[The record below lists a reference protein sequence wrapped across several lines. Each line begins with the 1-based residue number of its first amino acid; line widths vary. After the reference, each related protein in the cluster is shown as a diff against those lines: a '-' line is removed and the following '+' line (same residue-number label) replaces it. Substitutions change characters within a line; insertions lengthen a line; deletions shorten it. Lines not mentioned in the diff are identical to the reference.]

1 MSHWTNLPE
10 FQFQADFLLDL
21 EWFSSLLERW
31 SEQINLR
38 FIKPTKGSPI
48 TLSREHGE
56 RPFNVQAAAGKLRLE
71 RPFSFH
77 RHLTSDLGERSWKNE
92 SDSDSGSWLVSD
104 SRSRSLLSARGVSGH
119 ITARDPILKLRRI
132 LPLWLKSSLD
142 LNLIIT
148 GSFLDEFLFQELI
161 VDACL
166 RNHCVSFSCVDR
178 DGYATEHD
186 ARWPINTSGCLV
198 RTWLVWASLT
208 CQSGD

>member
-1 MSHWTNLPE
+1 MYVCKYTPKLIPPRTCLHLPQDSNFWHLTTRSHWTNLPE

-104 SRSRSLLSARGVSGH
+104 SRSRSLLSARGKFPYHVRH
-119 ITARDPILKLRRI
+119 
-132 LPLWLKSSLD
+132 LKSSRYWT
-142 LNLIIT
+142 LNIAIW
-148 GSFLDEFLFQELI
+148 LF
-161 VDACL
+161 
-166 RNHCVSFSCVDR
+166 FSR
-178 DGYATEHD
+178 DG
-186 ARWPINTSGCLV
+186 
-198 RTWLVWASLT
+198 
-208 CQSGD
+208 